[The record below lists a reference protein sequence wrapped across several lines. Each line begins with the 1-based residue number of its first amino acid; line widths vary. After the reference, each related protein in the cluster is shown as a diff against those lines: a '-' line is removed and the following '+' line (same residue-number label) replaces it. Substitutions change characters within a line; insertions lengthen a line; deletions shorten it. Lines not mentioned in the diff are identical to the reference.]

1 MTTAFDVPPSALIP
15 RGAERLKEIPELSAP
30 EWAAYVKTG
39 PHREKPPE
47 QRDWWHLRMAAI
59 LRKVYIHGPVGA
71 SRLAARFG
79 GARDR
84 RAAPNISVKGSGSIS
99 RKGLQQ
105 LERAG
110 LITSAKGKGR
120 VITPKGRKLLDSVAH
135 DVALELEKRLPELA
149 KY

>member
-1 MTTAFDVPPSALIP
+1 MTTVFDVPPSALIS
-15 RGAERLKEIPELSAP
+15 RLAERLKQMPETAPP
-30 EWAAYVKTG
+30 EWAAFVKTG

-47 QRDWWHLRMAAI
+47 RGDWWHLRMAAI
-59 LRKVYIHGPVGA
+59 LRKVYIYGPVGA
-71 SRLAARFG
+71 SRLTAHFG
-79 GARDR
+79 GTRDR
-84 RAAPNISVKGSGSIS
+84 RNAPNISVKGSGSIS

-120 VITPKGRKLLDSVAH
+120 MITPKGRKLLDSIAH
-135 DVALELEKRLPELA
+135 EVALELEKTLPELA

>member
-1 MTTAFDVPPSALIP
+1 MTTVFDVPADALIT
-15 RGAERLKEIPELSAP
+15 RVAEKLKQMPELAPP

-47 QRDWWHLRMAAI
+47 QRDWWHIRMAAI
-59 LRKVYIHGPVGA
+59 LRKVYILGPVGS
-71 SRLAARFG
+71 SRLSAKFG

-84 RAAPNISVKGSGSIS
+84 RDAPNISVKGSGSIS

-110 LITSAKGKGR
+110 LVTTTKGR
-120 VITPKGRKLLDSVAH
+120 GRVVTPKGRRLLDNTAHEVAQ
-135 DVALELEKRLPELA
+135 ELEKKLPELA